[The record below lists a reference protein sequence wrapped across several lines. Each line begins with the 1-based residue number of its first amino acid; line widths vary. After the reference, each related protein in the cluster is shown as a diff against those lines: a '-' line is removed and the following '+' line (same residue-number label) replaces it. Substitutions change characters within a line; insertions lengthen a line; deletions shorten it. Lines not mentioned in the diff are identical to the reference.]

1 MPSISL
7 DEREETRGPPLCSK
21 HYCQRCLLHS
31 LALFCRWRHCD
42 IGITGARFC
51 ASQTAPRSLQNANH
65 GNKRKYSS
73 WGERGGPLRR
83 AHGVH
88 PSLLHCS
95 RQATCEGVLSLKPWC
110 YVAHPPPLQP
120 HRFPLT
126 SLNAPAG
133 EQRFASCFGGSV
145 MIASHGLRLTQR

>member
-73 WGERGGPLRR
+73 YGARW
-83 AHGVH
+83 
-88 PSLLHCS
+88 PSQTCSWCLPGLLHCS
-95 RQATCEGVLSLKPWC
+95 RQATREGDLSLRPWC

-120 HRFPLT
+120 HRFPFT

-133 EQRFASCFGGSV
+133 EQRSASCFGGPV
-145 MIASHGLRLTQR
+145 VLAPYGLRLTQR